1 MQPYARAAAEAA
13 GVGDKLRLVVGRAE
27 ALPLED
33 GSADAVVITHVL
45 CSVGNQAAALR
56 EALRV
61 LRPGGFLVFLEHVAA
76 PPGDRLRAWQQR
88 LQPVRAALRLAVA
101 AAAPMAAAAEV
112 ALPQRWLTAETMHV
126 TDSAYDEAVDVHC
139 RGSTPADVMHKYEEE
154 AAACRERCMRLFF
167 SCCVPAAFLWLL
179 ADAVCAAAFMYGVPL
194 PSLWSLINAKAG
206 VIQAALSFVLSI
218 DAWRGHCAKRMSQA
232 AHRRLQRLSS
242 SSS

>member
-1 MQPYARAAAEAA
+1 M
-13 GVGDKLRLVVGRAE
+13 
-27 ALPLED
+27 ALP
-33 GSADAVVITHVL
+33 AP
-45 CSVGNQAAALR
+45 CSGPLLTTPRSLPTPLPAS
-56 EALRV
+56 
-61 LRPGGFLVFLEHVAA
+61 PA
-76 PPGDRLRAWQQR
+76 PS
-88 LQPVRAALRLAVA
+88 PV
-101 AAAPMAAAAEV
+101 
-112 ALPQRWLTAETMHV
+112 Q
-126 TDSAYDEAVDVHC
+126 
-139 RGSTPADVMHKYEEE
+139 PADVMHKYEEE